1 MSSCPGACGSTVST
15 SKVGAGLVVE
25 DGGAVVGGAVVLVNA
40 TVVVTAGGWLLV
52 VATVDVDVIPTDV
65 DVALEGPVVTAI
77 CSVDGGWLGSIG
89 VSPPSR
95 SLTALPQAI
104 KMQPTANTPA
114 TDRQVLPRS
123 WIIFLRI

>member
-1 MSSCPGACGSTVST
+1 MSTCQRACGSTVSN
-15 SKVGAGLVVE
+15 SKEGAGLVVE

-77 CSVDGGWLGSIG
+77 CSVDGGGLGSIG
-89 VSPPSR
+89 VSPVSYTH
-95 SLTALPQAI
+95 LTLPTKA
-104 KMQPTANTPA
+104 
-114 TDRQVLPRS
+114 
-123 WIIFLRI
+123 